1 MDKTVR
7 LWHVS
12 RSECLCAFQH
22 LDFVTSI
29 AFHPKDDRSVLER
42 ICFTSAAGQCSFG
55 ICFSSFF
62 LSGSLDCKLRLWN
75 VSGHSRDGIRPTE
88 ADLHAP
94 MQIPEKRVHVSCR
107 RRSATLSSKSDLSS
121 ECARFGPNFPNL
133 SPAWLSPETANTPSR
148 AVSSVSS

>member
-29 AFHPKDDRSVLER
+29 AFHPKDDR
-42 ICFTSAAGQCSFG
+42 
-55 ICFSSFF
+55 FF

-75 VSGHSRDGIRPTE
+75 VSSH
-88 ADLHAP
+88 LAP
-94 MQIPEKRVHVSCR
+94 
-107 RRSATLSSKSDLSS
+107 
-121 ECARFGPNFPNL
+121 
-133 SPAWLSPETANTPSR
+133 SPR
-148 AVSSVSS
+148 

>member
-29 AFHPKDDRSVLER
+29 AFHPKDDR
-42 ICFTSAAGQCSFG
+42 
-55 ICFSSFF
+55 FF

-75 VSGHSRDGIRPTE
+75 VSSHLAPSARSI
-88 ADLHAP
+88 ADVSLALA
-94 MQIPEKRVHVSCR
+94 QIPEKRVHV
-107 RRSATLSSKSDLSS
+107 RSSLSS
-121 ECARFGPNFPNL
+121 
-133 SPAWLSPETANTPSR
+133 SR
-148 AVSSVSS
+148 VRSQS